1 MTKVFAFIRHGKK
14 VLLGAGAQWLLDVT
28 PKDEQDEL
36 AESQRSYE
44 TTKADA
50 EDDIRGRMPG
60 DAIMKPLV
68 KKTKYYTTKF
78 ISTKKKDRFPIGFI
92 KGDKES
98 SDTSGEAAI
107 AREVEEETFT
117 RFPAS
122 RFNAIHPNV
131 YTLDVDDAEATAI
144 YANWQSHYTRKIG
157 ELVKLKWVDID
168 KVDEKQLNPE
178 SKRVL
183 KYLPAPGGGSSRV
196 FSGGE
201 SKMVKTRSQTRRARR
216 GKSHCVGIKRS
227 AVCKRTEGCKYASG
241 TKRRFCRTSKNRKHM
256 SKGL

>member
-1 MTKVFAFIRHGKK
+1 MTKVFAFILHGKK
-14 VLLGAGAQWLLDVT
+14 VLLGAGAQWVMDLT
-28 PKDEQDEL
+28 PDDDKDDL
-36 AESQRSYE
+36 AKAQRSYE
-44 TTKADA
+44 KTKADA
-50 EDDIRGRMPG
+50 EDDIRGRLPG

-68 KKTKYYTTKF
+68 KKAKYYTTKF

-98 SDTSGEAAI
+98 TDTSGEHAI

-117 RFPAS
+117 HFPPS
-122 RFNAIHPNV
+122 RFKEVHPNV
-131 YTLDVDDAEATAI
+131 YVLDVDDAEATAI
-144 YANWQSHYTRKIG
+144 YKNWESHYTRKIG

-168 KVDEKQLNPE
+168 KVDEQQLNPE

-183 KYLPAPGGGSSRV
+183 KYLPSPGGGSRRV
-196 FSGGE
+196 FSGGMN
-201 SKMVKTRSQTRRARR
+201 KMVKTRSMTRRARR

-241 TKRRFCRTSKNRKHM
+241 TKRRFCRTSKNRKHI

>member
-1 MTKVFAFIRHGKK
+1 MPKVFAFIRHGKK
-14 VLLGAGAQWLLDVT
+14 VLLGAGAQWILDVT
-28 PKDEQDEL
+28 PKDKQDEL

-44 TTKADA
+44 KTKAKA
-50 EDDIRGRMPG
+50 ETELLGRVPG
-60 DAIMKPLV
+60 DAIMKPV
-68 KKTKYYTTKF
+68 EKRPKYYTTKF

-98 SDTSGEAAI
+98 TDTSSQHAI

-117 RFPAS
+117 RFPPS
-122 RFNAIHPNV
+122 RFVEITTNV
-131 YTLDVDDAEATAI
+131 YILDVDDAEATAI
-144 YANWQSHYTRKIG
+144 YRNWHSQYTRRIG

-183 KYLPAPGGGSSRV
+183 KHLPAPGGGSRRV
-196 FSGGE
+196 FSQEE
-201 SKMVKTRSQTRRARR
+201 SKMVKTRSMTRRARR